1 MAPQNPPDEEAVPL
15 SVLLRTL
22 PDRGGKVVTVG
33 EVIAHFGP
41 RAFGALLFVFALPN
55 LLPLPPG
62 STTVLGL
69 PLLLFA
75 PQLALG
81 SQQPWLPRRLQ
92 SRAFD
97 AAALRKIGTRA
108 SVWVSRAE
116 GLTTRR
122 AAVMFGPAGTALIGI
137 VCTLL
142 AAVLILPIPLGNVLP
157 AFTIAVFGLSL
168 VQRDGL
174 LALIGYALASA
185 SAGALVV
192 AFNIILA
199 LLARAT
205 TWLEAAGV

>member
-1 MAPQNPPDEEAVPL
+1 MAALTPPDEEAVPL

-22 PDRGGKVVTVG
+22 PDLGANSVTVG
-33 EVIAHFGP
+33 EIIAHFGP

-81 SQQPWLPRRLQ
+81 SQKPWLPRRLQ

-97 AAALRKIGTRA
+97 AAALRQVGARA
-108 SVWVSRAE
+108 SVWVERAE

-122 AAVMFGPAGTALIGI
+122 AAVMFGPVGTALIGI

-192 AFNIILA
+192 AANIILA
-199 LLARAT
+199 LLARAS
-205 TWLEAAGV
+205 TWFNAVGV

>member
-1 MAPQNPPDEEAVPL
+1 MSPRNPPDEEAVPL
-15 SVLLRTL
+15 SVLLRSL
-22 PDRGGKVVTVG
+22 PDSGATTVNVG
-33 EVIAHFGP
+33 EIIAHFGP
-41 RAFGALLFVFALPN
+41 RAFGALLFVFAVPN

-92 SRAFD
+92 LRAFD
-97 AAALRKIGTRA
+97 AASLRKVAARA
-108 SVWVSRAE
+108 SVWVERAE
-116 GLTTRR
+116 RLTTRR
-122 AAVMFGPAGTALIGI
+122 GAVMFGTLGTALIGI

-142 AAVLILPIPLGNVLP
+142 AAVLILPIPLGNMLP

-199 LLARAT
+199 LLASAS
-205 TWLEAAGV
+205 TWLKATGV

>member
-1 MAPQNPPDEEAVPL
+1 MATQEAPDQKAVPL

-22 PDRGGKVVTVG
+22 PDLGSPVVTVG
-33 EVIAHFGP
+33 DVITHFGP

-75 PQLALG
+75 PQLAVG
-81 SQQPWLPRRLQ
+81 SPQPWLPRRLQ
-92 SRAFD
+92 QRAFD
-97 AAALRKIGTRA
+97 AAALRKVGARA
-108 SVWVSRAE
+108 SVWVQRAE

-122 AAVMFGPAGTALIGI
+122 AALMFSPIGTALIGI
-137 VCTLL
+137 ICTLL
-142 AAVLILPIPLGNVLP
+142 AIVLILPIPLGNVLP

-185 SAGALVV
+185 SAGALVI
-192 AFNIILA
+192 AANIILA
-199 LLARAT
+199 LFARAT
-205 TWLEAAGV
+205 VWLNAAGV

>member
-1 MAPQNPPDEEAVPL
+1 MAPRNSPHEKAVPL

-22 PDRGGKVVTVG
+22 PDLGGKVVTVG

-62 STTVLGL
+62 STTLLGL

-81 SQQPWLPRRLQ
+81 SQQPWLPQRLRT
-92 SRAFD
+92 RAFD

-108 SVWVSRAE
+108 SVWVERAE
-116 GLTTRR
+116 ALTTRR
-122 AAVMFGPAGTALIGI
+122 GAFMFGPLGAALIGI

-142 AAVLILPIPLGNVLP
+142 AVVLILPIPLGNLLP

-174 LALIGYALASA
+174 LALVGYALASA

-192 AFNIILA
+192 AANIILA
-199 LLARAT
+199 LLARAS
-205 TWLEAAGV
+205 TWFNAAGV

>member
-1 MAPQNPPDEEAVPL
+1 MPPGNPPDEEAVPL
-15 SVLLRTL
+15 SVLLRSL
-22 PDRGGKVVTVG
+22 PDPGSTTVNVG
-33 EVIAHFGP
+33 EIIAHFGP
-41 RAFGALLFVFALPN
+41 RAFGALLFVFAVPN

-75 PQLALG
+75 PQLAAG

-92 SRAFD
+92 VRAFD
-97 AAALRKIGTRA
+97 AASLRKVTTRA
-108 SVWVSRAE
+108 SVWVERAE
-116 GLTTRR
+116 RLTTRR
-122 AAVMFGPAGTALIGI
+122 GAVMFGPLGTALIGI

-142 AAVLILPIPLGNVLP
+142 AAVLILPIPLGNMLP

-192 AFNIILA
+192 AFNIVMA
-199 LLARAT
+199 LLARAS
-205 TWLEAAGV
+205 TWLGASGV